1 MRNSLIVARLRFL
14 LALGPVVASAMA
26 VASYLAVAVQRAGYP
41 FVLEW
46 VEANSYLHVLR
57 LLGGQPI
64 YGPPSFDFVP
74 MIYPPLYYYA
84 AAPLAWAT
92 GQIMLAMRLVSLA
105 ASLAAF
111 VAIYLL
117 ARGRGLPRVWS
128 FVAVGLFAA
137 SYRIVGY
144 WFDVAR
150 VDMLFLALLLL
161 AAAAAVAPSRR
172 DGLMGVVAGLLLALA
187 FSAKQQALLFL
198 PFLLLYLALEQRWRR
213 ALAMA
218 VTAGVVVLGFVI
230 AANLVS
236 DGWFWFYTVR
246 VPAAAPSSPRLAWE
260 LTRQA
265 AGASVL
271 PALALTAIGVL
282 VGWRADR
289 TRVQRVRLATLGV
302 LLLALFAASYLSMS
316 KQWGYVNGLLPAA
329 AGLALATAEA
339 SWMIDRARLGRA
351 WAQLALLALAAGL
364 LLLQFALLRYN
375 PAAQLPSQRDLRAG
389 YATVDALRT
398 APGPVF
404 APTAPYLLHMA
415 GRPTHFHLSALSDVE
430 VAAAHDPAIAA
441 VFQPHQW
448 AIQQATASSRVR
460 SAVLPDVDWFDAVYG
475 PAQGFT
481 CAPLGSEGRT
491 LGVFTG
497 APRSVDRLCVRP

>member
-1 MRNSLIVARLRFL
+1 LIKHSLRFL
-14 LALGPVVASAMA
+14 LTLGPVVASAIA
-26 VASYLAVAVQRAGYP
+26 ISSYLMVAVRRAGYP
-41 FVLEW
+41 FALEW

-57 LLGGQPI
+57 VLACKPI
-64 YGPPSFDFVP
+64 YAPPSFEFVS
-74 MIYPPLYYYA
+74 MIYPPLYYAA

-92 GQIMLAMRLVSLA
+92 GQIMPAMRLISLA

-111 VAIYLL
+111 IAIYLL
-117 ARGRGLPRVWS
+117 ARGRGLSRAWS

-137 SYRIVGY
+137 SYRVVGY

-172 DGLMGVVAGLLLALA
+172 DGLTGVVAGLLLALA
-187 FSAKQQALLFL
+187 FSAKQQALLLL
-198 PFLLLYLALEQRWRR
+198 PFLLLYLALERRWRK

-218 VTAGVVVLGFVI
+218 AAAGVVALGFVI

-236 DGWFWFYTVR
+236 GGWFWFYTVR
-246 VPAAAPSSPRLAWE
+246 VPAAAPTSPRLAWE

-265 AGASVL
+265 TGASVL

-282 VGWRADR
+282 VGWRTDR
-289 TRVQRVRLATLGV
+289 NRVQRVRLATLGV

-329 AGLALATAEA
+329 AGLALAAAEA
-339 SWMIDRARLGRA
+339 SWMIDRARLSRPSM
-351 WAQLALLALAAGL
+351 QMTLLALAAGL
-364 LLLQFALLRYN
+364 LLLQFVLLRYN
-375 PAAQLPSQRDLRAG
+375 PAAQLPSQRDLQAG
-389 YATVDALRT
+389 YATLDALRT
-398 APGPVF
+398 APDPVF

-430 VAAAHDPAIAA
+430 VAAAHDPTIAV
-441 VFQPHQW
+441 VFQPHHW
-448 AIQQATASSRVR
+448 AILEATASSRVR
-460 SAVLPDVDWFDAVYG
+460 SAVLPDVDWLDAAYG

-481 CAPLGSEGRT
+481 CVALGIEGRT

-497 APRSVDRLCVRP
+497 APRSVDRLCIRP